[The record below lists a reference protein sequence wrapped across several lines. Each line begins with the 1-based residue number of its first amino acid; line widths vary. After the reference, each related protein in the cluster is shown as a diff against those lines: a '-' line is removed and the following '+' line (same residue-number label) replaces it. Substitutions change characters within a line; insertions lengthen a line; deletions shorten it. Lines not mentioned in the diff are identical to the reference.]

1 MTAAVVALA
10 CLMAAGAGGCI
21 GALIADRPQ
30 RRRHQ
35 QERHELW
42 MAERMTRV
50 SIDLARGTS
59 MSLPEVEAAIV
70 KAMQSGA
77 AR

>member
-1 MTAAVVALA
+1 VLTLAVTIG
-10 CLMAAGAGGCI
+10 CLLSAGAGGCI
-21 GALIADRPQ
+21 GALVADRPQ

-35 QERHELW
+35 EERHQLW

-50 SIDLARGTS
+50 SIDLARGTA

-70 KAMQSGA
+70 KAMQTA
-77 AR
+77 PR